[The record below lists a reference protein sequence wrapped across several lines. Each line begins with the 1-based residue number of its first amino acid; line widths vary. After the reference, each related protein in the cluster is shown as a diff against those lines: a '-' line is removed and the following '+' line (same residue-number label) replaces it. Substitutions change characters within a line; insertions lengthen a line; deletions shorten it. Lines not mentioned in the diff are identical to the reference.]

1 MEELEALGAR
11 ARRLEARLAG
21 GASMFATLMV
31 PGSLNMGERNIRA
44 SREALRRAGIPILGE
59 AVGGDFGRS
68 VRFSVG
74 EGRTVVSSV
83 GKVDVVL

>member
-1 MEELEALGAR
+1 
-11 ARRLEARLAG
+11 
-21 GASMFATLMV
+21 
-31 PGSLNMGERNIRA
+31 MGERNVRA

-59 AVGGDFGRS
+59 AVGGDYGRS